1 MASAKEKTE
10 FLEGILADT
19 LEILGY
25 PPIDELMDA
34 YEGSEEGD
42 EGEE

>member
-1 MASAKEKTE
+1 MASVKEKTE

-25 PPIDELMDA
+25 PPIDELMEA
-34 YEGSEEGD
+34 YEESDE
-42 EGEE
+42 EGEEE